1 MSRTPNPPR
10 GQGKYAT
17 PLRALVTF
25 SLSLLALILFAFFP
39 SLPGGLALAAMLIS
53 SLADLIL
60 MNFRG
65 MGDRAPVD
73 GFLFGGMLF
82 ALAHLVYAVAFVCL
96 FLREAGGFRLNRG
109 TLIGVGLFVF
119 VSLLLVVWTRLR
131 KTNVAFLPAGVTY
144 LFFLFVDLCAI
155 FTATALGGT
164 LWLSF
169 AGILLVLLSDWLIMV
184 DKILWIRFPFP
195 TFFIWLTY
203 APGQL
208 LLFTGLFL
216 K

>member
-1 MSRTPNPPR
+1 MRPTPNPPR

-25 SLSLLALILFAFFP
+25 SLSLLAIILFAFFP
-39 SLPGGLALAAMLIS
+39 SLPGGFALAAMLVS

-60 MNFRG
+60 MNFYG
-65 MGDRAPVD
+65 MGDAAPID

-82 ALAHLVYAVAFVCL
+82 ALAHLLYAVAFVSL
-96 FLREAGGFRLNRG
+96 TVRKGAFRLNRW
-109 TLIGVGLFVF
+109 TLIALGLFVF

-131 KTNVAFLPAGVTY
+131 QANVGFLPAGVAY
-144 LFFLFVDLCAI
+144 LFFLFVDLTTV
-155 FTATALGGT
+155 FTATALGGMV
-164 LWLSF
+164 WLSF
-169 AGILLVLLSDWLIMV
+169 AGILLFLLSDWLILV
-184 DKILWIRFPFP
+184 DRVLWIRFPIP

-216 K
+216 S